1 MASGFKV
8 ADAYIEVHLDDSTA
22 KREVSQ
28 LPQRI
33 GGDTEKAGTTVGRR
47 LGQAIG
53 DGTADGFQRS
63 GSTKVAAAVENLS
76 ARLEK
81 ARRAEKGATDAIKL
95 SELRL
100 TEARENGNVTGSRLL
115 ALEQSVE
122 RARARGTDAASS
134 RVAVERALGSAMADA
149 ARAVGPDAQRGGED
163 AGTKLAQGMHL
174 AIVRNSPLIAAGI
187 GAALAVGAPAAIAG
201 AGVLFAGIGI
211 AAAAQNEVVKAAW
224 GRTWSEILTGTQ
236 KDASVLQA
244 TVANMALKVSA
255 AFEQMRPLMREA
267 FSALAPIIDSFTNS
281 LLKAAQNALPGLV
294 HAVQAAGPVFDGL
307 GSLVEDIGTGLGK
320 FFDIISEHSQAAGT
334 AFAAIGD
341 ILGTL
346 LPVLG
351 DLLGAGAEL
360 ASAVL
365 PPLAAALRV
374 VGDVLHFIA
383 PILPEVAIGFAAFK
397 AVQALSGPID
407 SFAGGLTKLV
417 DGFKGL
423 VSGPGS
429 PVAAKSGLDS
439 FKGALGPVGLALGLV
454 GAAIVAASQQ
464 IDEWANALLAGGN
477 AAEQATA
484 QMQGIEDF
492 FNNGLTG
499 VGSAVMG
506 WTNWANALGVGSNA
520 SQTAKERAQELYD
533 AMTPLQQ
540 ANQDVTTAQN
550 NLNVAIDQFGPHSL
564 QANEALLAY
573 NNATAA
579 AQAQQSALELA
590 INGVT
595 EAMVAQANQALAA
608 ASSQFAYDSATQQVI
623 DAQSRLHELQTS
635 GTASTSELNNATN
648 SLNQALLSQAEAA
661 GRLASDALPATASEL
676 DRNAASASA
685 TLQELYR
692 LRDTMGSEFPAALQH
707 AIVGLE
713 QSGAATSNFSGQAQV
728 GIGIVQDL
736 VGHLGILGN
745 QHPVPTA
752 DLNPSSFN
760 INWGNAMTNIGILAS
775 QHPQPSVS
783 IYDAATGPLTNI
795 KRWIDSLYSKT
806 ITITTV
812 QRTVSNILGG
822 LGGNAAGGAV
832 NDIPVIKAASGRVVG
847 RGTGTS
853 DSVPAIGPSGQRWAL
868 SNGEWVVRDA
878 AVRALERAYGPSA
891 MPTIN
896 SGRLPVAT
904 SAGTSGSMAKVQG
917 GGITIQS
924 LTVQISGTYDLA
936 HSSDLRKA
944 AQRLEQELIK
954 LGREQR

>member
-8 ADAYIEVHLDDSTA
+8 ADAFIEVRLDDSQA
-22 KREVSQ
+22 KRDVAN
-28 LPQRI
+28 LPNRI
-33 GGDTEKAGTTVGRR
+33 GTDTDRAGTTVGKRM
-47 LGQAIG
+47 G
-53 DGTADGFQRS
+53 
-63 GSTKVAAAVENLS
+63 
-76 ARLEK
+76 
-81 ARRAEKGATDAIKL
+81 
-95 SELRL
+95 
-100 TEARENGNVTGSRLL
+100 
-115 ALEQSVE
+115 QSV
-122 RARARGTDAASS
+122 D
-134 RVAVERALGSAMADA
+134 RALTPEIDKSSKKNGD
-149 ARAVGPDAQRGGED
+149 
-163 AGTKLAQGMHL
+163 KLAQGMHL

-187 GAALAVGAPAAIAG
+187 GAALAAGAPAAIAG

-211 AAAAQNEVVKAAW
+211 AAASMNDQVQKVW
-224 GRTWSEILTGTQ
+224 GDTWSGIVTGTKQ
-236 KDASVLQA
+236 DATILQT
-244 TVANMALKVSA
+244 TVANMALQVTA
-255 AFEQMRPLMREA
+255 AFTQMRPLIRDA
-267 FSALAPIIDSFTNS
+267 FSALAPIIDSFTGS
-281 LLKAAQNALPGLV
+281 LLQAAQNALPGLV

-307 GSLVEDIGTGLGK
+307 GSLVENIGTGLGQ

-383 PILPEVAIGFAAFK
+383 PILPEVAIGFGAFK

-492 FNNGLTG
+492 FNNGATG
-499 VGSAVMG
+499 IGSAVMG

-533 AMTPLQQ
+533 AMSPLQQ

-550 NLNVAIDQFGPHSL
+550 NLNSAIDEFGPHSL

-579 AQAQQSALELA
+579 AQAQQSSLELA

-595 EAMVAQANQALAA
+595 EAMIAQANQALAA

-623 DAQSRLHELQTS
+623 DAQARLHELQTS
-635 GTASTSELNNATN
+635 GTASTSDLNNATN

-692 LRDTMGSEFPAALQH
+692 LRDTMGTEFPAALQQ
-707 AIVGLE
+707 AITGLE
-713 QSGAATSNFSGQAQV
+713 NSGAATSNLSVQAQQGMV
-728 GIGIVQDL
+728 SVQNL
-736 VGHLGILGN
+736 VGHLGILGS

-752 DLNPSSFN
+752 DLQTSGFAASWSAAMGNVVTLANQRPTPVAGLTLNPFQAGFSGVMGN
-760 INWGNAMTNIGILAS
+760 IATLAGQRPTPVAGLNDQASAPLSRLDAAVVSLGGRRPTPVAGVVDNASGPLSGILSRINA
-775 QHPQPSVS
+775 
-783 IYDAATGPLTNI
+783 
-795 KRWIDSLYSKT
+795 LYSKT
-806 ITITTV
+806 IYITTV

-822 LGGNAAGGAV
+822 LGSAAGGAV

-847 RGTGTS
+847 PGTGTS
-853 DSVPAIGPSGQRWAL
+853 DSVPAIGPNGQRWAL

-904 SAGTSGSMAKVQG
+904 NSGTSGSMAKVQG
-917 GGITIQS
+917 GAVGHTYNV
-924 LTVQISGTYDLA
+924 TVNVNGVAFAD
-936 HSSDLRKA
+936 SSDLPRRLVTVISDALRK
-944 AQRLEQELIK
+944 REKELS
-954 LGREQR
+954 